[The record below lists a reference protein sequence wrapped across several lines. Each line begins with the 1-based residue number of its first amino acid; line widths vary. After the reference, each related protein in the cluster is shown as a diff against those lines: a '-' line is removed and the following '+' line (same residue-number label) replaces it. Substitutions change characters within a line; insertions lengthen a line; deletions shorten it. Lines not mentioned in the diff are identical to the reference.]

1 MANRALAAEVAKDL
15 FGANL
20 AEQGRGFYVALELF
34 ALLRGSLDD
43 QGEVLRPSDGEPLH
57 VRLRSHDFARRLAGT
72 DVPPPEEA
80 IERAF
85 DQETRQVVSSLV
97 ESLTVPVPGRIKAAT
112 FKQRALYP
120 YVGELIHYDAVD
132 RRGRILIERYT
143 SRGAGG
149 LAHRILRDDPDR
161 ARHARVREGAARLV
175 GDSGSSLGRLMNT
188 LATHD
193 AAAPKEAW
201 TDVEEAQA
209 DTKEALDP
217 RWCEHLRNGVD
228 RILRSNLAQARRVE
242 RLMHWIPYCIARHQA
257 LLAARELAEPS
268 SDVPVDLR
276 DRASPLRSQARAVFD
291 RQVLL
296 VGQALSR
303 RAYRI
308 AELEQPGER
317 RDELL
322 ALGDSGAWKTWT
334 GFHSQTLA
342 ACGAINAPKGQR
354 HYTAKLPFLEALIG
368 ATVDPDGALP
378 IGEFCR
384 ALYER
389 YQLVVDRTAAD
400 SAGLLDI
407 IDAHEFEAN
416 ERALVARV
424 RDLGLLTEYSD
435 QTRLVRA
442 VAR

>member
-20 AEQGRGFYVALELF
+20 ADQGRGFYVALELF
-34 ALLRGSLDD
+34 ALLRGSLDE
-43 QGEVLRPSDGEPLH
+43 QGQVLPHPDRGPLRL
-57 VRLRSHDFARRLAGT
+57 RLRSHDFARRLAGT

-80 IERAF
+80 IDKAF

-149 LAHRILRDDPDR
+149 LAHRILRDDPDP
-161 ARHARVREGAARLV
+161 ARHARVQEAAARLV
-175 GDSGSSLGRLMNT
+175 SDSGSSLGRLMNT

-193 AAAPKEAW
+193 AAPPREAW
-201 TDVEEAQA
+201 TDEEEAQA
-209 DTKEALDP
+209 DTKEAVDK
-217 RWCEHLRNGVD
+217 RWCEHLRDGVD
-228 RILRSNLAQARRVE
+228 RILRSDLAAARRVE

-257 LLAARELAEPS
+257 FLAARELAEPS
-268 SDVPVDLR
+268 ADVPVDLR

-291 RQVLL
+291 RQVVL
-296 VGQALSR
+296 VGEALSR
-303 RAYRI
+303 RAERM
-308 AELEQPGER
+308 AELSQPGER
-317 RDELL
+317 RDELMLL
-322 ALGDSGAWKTWT
+322 ARSGAWKTWT

-354 HYTAKLPFLEALIG
+354 HFTAKLPFLEAMVG

-378 IGEFCR
+378 FGEFCGT
-384 ALYER
+384 LYRR
-389 YQLVVDRTAAD
+389 YQLVVDKTAAD
-400 SAGLLDI
+400 AAGLLDT

-416 ERALVARV
+416 ERALIARL

-442 VAR
+442 VAT